1 MNRMIKIFI
10 GILCFIAFFS
20 YNNND
25 NISTAQINGATTTT
39 IDDDLSSADADVQ
52 QAQERKACTDA
63 QVADDHCDKYEP
75 VKLRLPE

>member
-39 IDDDLSSADADVQ
+39 IDDDMSSADGGVESP
-52 QAQERKACTDA
+52 QAARHECRCAAGSRTKHLCRA
-63 QVADDHCDKYEP
+63 
-75 VKLRLPE
+75 L